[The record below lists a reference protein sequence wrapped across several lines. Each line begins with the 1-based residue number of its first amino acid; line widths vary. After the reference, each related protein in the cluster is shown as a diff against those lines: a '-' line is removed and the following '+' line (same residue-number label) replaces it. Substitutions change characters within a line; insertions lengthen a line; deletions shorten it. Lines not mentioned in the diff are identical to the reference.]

1 MNCNKTYLVGC
12 IWLLLIR
19 TGTTAQHAGTT
30 AQNEWNTHFGSESV
44 AESWL
49 NQYHALLG
57 GVPIVVAESSAGFVE
72 VQKVLSAIS
81 HGGVV

>member
-1 MNCNKTYLVGC
+1 MEFNSAANLA
-12 IWLLLIR
+12 IARALAID
-19 TGTTAQHAGTT
+19 A
-30 AQNEWNTHFGSESV
+30 FGSESV